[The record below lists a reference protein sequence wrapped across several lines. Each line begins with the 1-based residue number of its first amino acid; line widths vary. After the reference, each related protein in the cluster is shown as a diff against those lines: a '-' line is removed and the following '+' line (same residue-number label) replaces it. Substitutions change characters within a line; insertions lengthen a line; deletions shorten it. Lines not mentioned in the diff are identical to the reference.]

1 MSLKDDNITEFPGI
15 LKSFLHLNVLNM
27 DENDLK
33 FVSDKSAS
41 AATHISDLSRVYLQT
56 HEMLLVA

>member
-1 MSLKDDNITEFPGI
+1 MSLKDDNITEFPEI

-41 AATHISDLSRVYLQT
+41 AATHISDLT
-56 HEMLLVA
+56 